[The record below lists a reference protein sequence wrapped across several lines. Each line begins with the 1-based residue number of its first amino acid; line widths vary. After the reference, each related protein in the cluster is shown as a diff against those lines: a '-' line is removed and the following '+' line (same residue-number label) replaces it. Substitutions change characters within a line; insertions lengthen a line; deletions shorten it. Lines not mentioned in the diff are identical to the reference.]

1 VGLASATASAD
12 PTVQAQTVADRVAA
26 VNRLIAGWPTTGPVA
41 H

>member
-1 VGLASATASAD
+1 
-12 PTVQAQTVADRVAA
+12 VQAQTVADRVAA